1 MALLTYT
8 DSNRED
14 VGVLRHATCDFAFG
28 DDENTFVVTLDR
40 KARLTLEPRALVYIE
55 LTDIGGMITN
65 CDTDTHSSIDTLQ
78 YLGLTW
84 TGMLETHILE
94 PDAREDYLIV
104 SGEANTVIGQLLAR
118 LGIDDLFVAN
128 DDDSGIAIQN
138 YQFERYIEAYS
149 GIRKM
154 LEKHGAKLC
163 IEYSHGKVTLSA
175 RPVQDYSETD
185 ALDAEKIAL
194 KMSKCFLPVNHLV
207 CLGQGDL
214 RERKVIHLYADAEGN
229 VSHTQSF
236 FGSLENALVYD
247 YSSAE
252 DDELLEEGI
261 KKLEEL
267 QACDSADADFL
278 EDQDYDIGDIVGTY
292 DTMTGDL
299 TKATISKKI
308 VTIDSKGTLNVNYNI
323 GNVVTIKG
331 AITVGSQG
339 GGGASVPS
347 SLLVRV
353 SDIESSVSN
362 LENSLQEK
370 ANVSHQ
376 HGVIATNVTGG
387 TANDT
392 RAFWASQPSGLYYF
406 NATGQLNGQPSQYG
420 FLEHMVSGSEIH
432 QLFHIQSN
440 GASYRRGANGS
451 TESMPGWNLFLDNS
465 NGMRAANANGYWGLA
480 RPSDGSQTDWIR
492 TTSAGLLPYSAGTPG
507 SGSLGTS
514 SWRFNQAHI
523 QNIYRAG
530 SLMSD
535 HVIKTYSDVP
545 LTPGGDVGWSYIKF
559 ASKFAICWRHV
570 TSSETAGTK
579 WGNIYYNSV
588 AKDGTPNYPFTFTEA
603 PKVFATIT
611 EGAGN
616 YFLTM
621 LNNGT
626 TTKPPQ
632 IYIMCQVQRT
642 KALSCTRFYL
652 AMGYTT

>member
-14 VGVLRHATCDFAFG
+14 VGVLQHATCDFAFG

-94 PDAREDYLIV
+94 PDVGEDYLIV
-104 SGEANTVIGQLLAR
+104 SGEANVVLGQLLER

-128 DDDSGIAIQN
+128 DEDSGIHIKS

-154 LEKHGAKLC
+154 LEKHSAKLC
-163 IEYSHGKVTLSA
+163 IEYACGKVMLSA
-175 RPVQDYSETD
+175 RPIVDYSESD
-185 ALDAEKIAL
+185 ALDSEKIAL

-214 RERKVIHLYADAEGN
+214 RERKVIHLFADAKGN
-229 VSHTQSF
+229 VSQTQSF

-299 TKATISKKI
+299 TKAVISKKI
-308 VTIDSKGTLNVNYNI
+308 VTIDRLGNLNVNYNI

-331 AITVGSQG
+331 AITVGNHG
-339 GGGASVPS
+339 GGGSASIPS

-353 SDIESSVSN
+353 SDIESSISN
-362 LENSLQEK
+362 FESGLQGK
-370 ANVSHQ
+370 ANADHQ
-376 HGVIATNVTGG
+376 HGVIAVNVTGG

-392 RAFWASQPSGLYYF
+392 RAFWASQPPGLYYF
-406 NATGQLNGQPSQYG
+406 NATSQLNGQPSQYG

-432 QLFHIQSN
+432 QVFHIQSN

-451 TESMPGWNLFLDNS
+451 TESMPGWNLYLDNS

-480 RPSDGSQTDWIR
+480 QPSDGNTNTWIR
-492 TTSAGLLPYSAGTPG
+492 TTQQGIIPYSSGQPGT
-507 SGSLGTS
+507 GSLGTD

-530 SLMSD
+530 SLINA
-535 HVIKTYSDVP
+535 HVIASVTNNNS
-545 LTPGGDVGWSYIKF
+545 GQWNYIKL
-559 ASKFAICWRHV
+559 SNKFAICWMFV
-570 TSSETAGTK
+570 TSNVAVGTK
-579 WGNIYYNSV
+579 WVNIFASAN
-588 AKDGTPNYPFTFTEA
+588 AIDGSPNYPFTFA
-603 PKVFATIT
+603 VDPKVFANVSHGG
-611 EGAGN
+611 GA

-621 LNNGT
+621 VSNGT

-632 IYIMCQVQRT
+632 VYLCCASQKT
-642 KALSCTRFYL
+642 TAESCTRFYL